1 MKDTFYFPHDSEP
14 TSDPK
19 IIAML
24 GDYGAT
30 GYGLYW
36 RIVEMLH
43 SNENNALPKEKY
55 IYKALSCQMATPVE
69 QIEQFV
75 EDCLTVY
82 KLFEGDDN
90 CFFSGRVLRNI
101 DLRNKSIE
109 QRSLAGKKSAQKRA
123 EQKLENESDF

>member
-1 MKDTFYFPHDSEP
+1 M
-14 TSDPK
+14 
-19 IIAML
+19 
-24 GDYGAT
+24 
-30 GYGLYW
+30 
-36 RIVEMLH
+36 
-43 SNENNALPKEKY
+43 
-55 IYKALSCQMATPVE
+55 
-69 QIEQFV
+69 
-75 EDCLTVY
+75 VY